1 MLRLKRLAN
10 AIDAANDWIG
20 RAIAWLTLGMVLT
33 EFTVVL
39 SRYVF
44 GLGSTIMQESIVY
57 MHATVF
63 LVCAGYAL
71 AHNGHVRCD
80 IFYSAMK
87 PRTKAIVD
95 IACTLVFLLPTCAL
109 IWWMSWPYVK
119 ASWAVMEISQEGRLG
134 IPAVYLLKTL
144 ILVFG
149 GLLAIQA
156 LSLLLQS
163 ALLLAGATPSRGLV
177 DGDREVL
184 TERVV

>member
-1 MLRLKRLAN
+1 MARLKRLAN
-10 AIDAANDWIG
+10 AIDATNDWIG
-20 RAIAWLTLGMVLT
+20 RAVAWLTLGMVLV
-33 EFTVVL
+33 EFIVVL

-44 GLGSTIMQESIVY
+44 GLGSTLMQESIVY

-80 IFYSAMK
+80 IFYSAMR

-95 IACTLVFLLPTCAL
+95 IVGTLAFLLPMCAL

-144 ILVFG
+144 ILAFT
-149 GLLAIQA
+149 GLLSIQA
-156 LSLLLQS
+156 VSLVLQS
-163 ALLLAGATPSRGLV
+163 ALLFAGATSTRGLV
-177 DGDREVL
+177 DGETEKVV
-184 TERVV
+184 ERVV

>member
-1 MLRLKRLAN
+1 MTSLKRLASG
-10 AIDAANDWIG
+10 IDALNDWIG
-20 RAIAWLTLGMVLT
+20 RAVAWLTLGMVLV
-33 EFTVVL
+33 EFIVVL

-44 GLGSTIMQESIVY
+44 GLGSTLMQESIVY

-80 IFYSAMK
+80 IFYAVMK

-95 IACTLVFLLPTCAL
+95 ILGTLFFLLPMCVL

-144 ILVFG
+144 ILAFG
-149 GLLAIQA
+149 GLLAVQA
-156 LSLLLQS
+156 VSLTLQS
-163 ALLLAGATPSRGLV
+163 GLLLAGVIPSRGLV
-177 DGDREVL
+177 DGDKEEVVG
-184 TERVV
+184 RVV

>member
-1 MLRLKRLAN
+1 MPSLKRLAD
-10 AIDAANDWIG
+10 AIDATNDLIG
-20 RAIAWLTLGMVLT
+20 RGFAWLTLGMVLT

-44 GLGSTIMQESIVY
+44 GLGSTLMQESIVY

-71 AHNGHVRCD
+71 VHNGHVRCD
-80 IFYSAMK
+80 IFYASMT
-87 PRTKAIVD
+87 PRARAIVD
-95 IACTLVFLLPTCAL
+95 ILGTLVFLLPMCVL
-109 IWWMSWPYVK
+109 VGWMAWPYVT

-144 ILVFG
+144 ILVFT
-149 GLLAIQA
+149 GLLALQA

-163 ALLLAGATPSRGLV
+163 ALVVAGAAPNRGRV
-177 DGDREVL
+177 DGEAAS
-184 TERVV
+184 EGRVA